1 MFGIL
6 KNFLSGGEDIDRV
19 ARTRLIADTRPPLI
33 YAVGD
38 VHGCLVEL
46 QRLETRIIA
55 DAARFDG
62 PKWIIML
69 GDYVDRGSRSAQVID
84 HLLSPAP
91 EGFERFCL
99 AGNHEQ
105 LMLEFLQDPKGNED
119 WLRFG
124 GLETLLSYGIKPDEL
139 EKNPPGSRQLGHIL
153 KSYVP
158 DEHITFLKEL
168 PSLISVPGF
177 LFVHAGLRP
186 GVTLEQQSD
195 HDLMWIRDAFSGV
208 PRFFEDIIVHGH
220 TPTEVPEYSDGR
232 VSVDTGAFNS
242 GVLSAARISGDGE
255 VQFIDSI

>member
-6 KNFLSGGEDIDRV
+6 KNILSVEEDDDRV
-19 ARTRLIADTRPPLI
+19 ARTRLIAESRPPLI

-38 VHGCLVEL
+38 VHGCLLEL

-62 PKWIIML
+62 PKWIVML
-69 GDYVDRGSRSAQVID
+69 GDYVDRGPQSAQVID
-84 HLLSPAP
+84 HLLSTAP
-91 EGFERFCL
+91 EGFQRFCL

-105 LMLEFLQDPKGNED
+105 LMAEFFQDPKGNED

-124 GLETLLSYGIKPDEL
+124 GLETLLSYGIMAEDL
-139 EKNPPGSRQLGHIL
+139 QKNPPGSRQLEHIL
-153 KSYVP
+153 KSHVP
-158 DEHITFLKEL
+158 DEHMAFIKDL
-168 PSLISVPGF
+168 PTLISVPGF

-195 HDLMWIRDAFSGV
+195 HDLMWIRGEFSDA
-208 PRFFEDIIVHGH
+208 PRFFEDIVVHGH
-220 TPTEVPEYSDGR
+220 TPTEVPIYSNGR
-232 VSVDTGAFNS
+232 VCVDTGAFNS
-242 GVLSAARISGDGE
+242 GVLSAARISSDGE